1 MKHYM
6 IAILVLI
13 TIAFSS
19 TYQLPTAA
27 YSLDVEDID
36 LDGDQDIVVGHKVMW
51 EYTNPS
57 ISILENN
64 GYGQFELIDSSMTF
78 CGYQDNIFVKK
89 VDSNE
94 FPDIITFKS
103 DFETGVADRDIRII
117 YNDVGSFD
125 SYDYKDYTLN
135 SQDIF
140 YESVMG
146 DIDSDGDLDVMVCSN
161 NSEFW
166 GYMLNDGNGNFS
178 EPAYYDLGYPPT
190 DIACGDL
197 NNDGRDDFLVCNR
210 MDAWLNLET
219 GLEHHVISEANG
231 LTGVDIADVD
241 NDGDNDLIGTYLM
254 HYFII
259 CSNDGIGNFEI
270 VYTKDIDPW
279 LSRSYISDINGDNYP
294 DIIYNATFDPN
305 SEEARYSYI
314 MYNNQDNTYTDPIK
328 YQTYFG
334 DSESTASLVNHVEDI
349 DGNGLKDIITVN
361 SSYLAE
367 NNLNILY
374 QDSLGNFVENS
385 QTAIETYFTVNNFEL
400 HQNFPNPFNPTTE
413 ISFDLQKEGRV
424 NLTIYNS
431 KGELVRTLFEGLKG
445 KGMHT
450 INFDASGLDSGLY
463 FYKLTTENHTI
474 TRKMLFLK

>member
-197 NNDGRDDFLVCNR
+197 NNDGRDDF
-210 MDAWLNLET
+210 
-219 GLEHHVISEANG
+219 
-231 LTGVDIADVD
+231 
-241 NDGDNDLIGTYLM
+241 
-254 HYFII
+254 
-259 CSNDGIGNFEI
+259 
-270 VYTKDIDPW
+270 
-279 LSRSYISDINGDNYP
+279 
-294 DIIYNATFDPN
+294 
-305 SEEARYSYI
+305 
-314 MYNNQDNTYTDPIK
+314 
-328 YQTYFG
+328 
-334 DSESTASLVNHVEDI
+334 
-349 DGNGLKDIITVN
+349 
-361 SSYLAE
+361 
-367 NNLNILY
+367 
-374 QDSLGNFVENS
+374 
-385 QTAIETYFTVNNFEL
+385 
-400 HQNFPNPFNPTTE
+400 
-413 ISFDLQKEGRV
+413 
-424 NLTIYNS
+424 
-431 KGELVRTLFEGLKG
+431 
-445 KGMHT
+445 
-450 INFDASGLDSGLY
+450 
-463 FYKLTTENHTI
+463 
-474 TRKMLFLK
+474 